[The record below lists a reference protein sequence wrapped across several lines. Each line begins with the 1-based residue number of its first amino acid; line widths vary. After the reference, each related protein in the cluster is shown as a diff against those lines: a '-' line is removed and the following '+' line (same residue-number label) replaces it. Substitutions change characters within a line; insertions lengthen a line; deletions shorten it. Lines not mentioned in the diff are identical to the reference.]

1 MRQTLYT
8 VTAIV
13 SVLLL
18 TACSQARSGIRTS
31 DYFSGQPGMVAISSF
46 EADNVIDESDATD
59 IIETLSKDKRFRHLF
74 SSLPSA
80 QFDVAASV
88 LLNMQ
93 NGDSIKQA
101 IEKVAARE
109 SADLKWAIISAFV
122 LFPLDR
128 YALYLDLQSS
138 ELVETDALHRYADVA
153 GIYIPEQKPGDLSGY
168 PVVSTS
174 LIESMNISIFGQ
186 TPDTT
191 AQMRFRQQGQEI
203 WKDARAPEWEPVQSV
218 LTGPILYLEP
228 DTTYEIE
235 VTLNRDGD
243 TVGTY
248 ARTVTTRPDSPP
260 VDPDNIHYLRDI
272 YTGGTLDLEALG
284 IEGKPGA
291 WAKIVGDADTP
302 VVAEEGD
309 RHAIAIGDNSYV
321 YFENVTTKGARVHA
335 VYAENAHHLWFKGCD
350 ISEWGRQPNVIKNGI
365 AFEEEDA
372 QPINYDSALYFVQ
385 SGVITVEDCHVH
397 SPTPAANS
405 WEYGHP
411 KGPNAFLAYGNHQDP
426 RYKGQIILR
435 NNRFTGAPEHRFN
448 DVIEGRKNG
457 ETLGGFVRHS
467 AIYNNT
473 LAYANDDA
481 IEIDGGQ
488 HNVLVYNNDI
498 SNTYTGISAVPS
510 RLGPSFIFNNYIHD
524 LGDERGKQWA
534 AVKLGGLIAGPMG
547 KVNIFHNFITVER
560 NGITASRF
568 KEDDSF
574 WINATNNVVIT
585 EKSNNMVGYN
595 VYDPEAFPGS
605 LFINNVFYNLK
616 LGEAKIEGN
625 LTQPYVCEASFD
637 DELAHELYHQDDRAY
652 LPATNEFVIDNFTRY
667 SEDGSQFLYGL
678 LPE

>member
-1 MRQTLYT
+1 MRQSLHT
-8 VTAIV
+8 VFVIV
-13 SVLLL
+13 SVLVV
-18 TACSQARSGIRTS
+18 TACSQAKSGTAAS
-31 DYFSGQPGMVAISSF
+31 DYFSGQPGMIAISTMEENNISSENDARDVV
-46 EADNVIDESDATD
+46 EA
-59 IIETLSKDKRFRHLF
+59 LSKDKRFRHLL
-74 SSLPSA
+74 SPLPGS
-80 QFDVAASV
+80 QYEVAASV
-88 LLNMQ
+88 LMKIQ
-93 NGDSIKQA
+93 DGDSIRQA
-101 IEKVAARE
+101 IEKVA
-109 SADLKWAIISAFV
+109 SSQDADLKWAIISAFV

-138 ELVETDALHRYADVA
+138 SLVDKDALARYADVA

-174 LIESMNISIFGQ
+174 LIESVNISIFGQ
-186 TPDTT
+186 TPDTV
-191 AQMRFRQQGQEI
+191 AEMRYRKQGQDS
-203 WKDARAPEWEPVQSV
+203 WQDARAPEWEPVQSI
-218 LTGPILYLEP
+218 LTGPIVYLEP
-228 DTTYEIE
+228 DTTYEIDI
-235 VTLNRDGD
+235 TLTRDND
-243 TVGTY
+243 TVGTF

-260 VDPDNIHYLRDI
+260 VDPENVHYLRDI
-272 YTGGTLDLEALG
+272 YNGGTLDLEALE

-302 VVAEEGD
+302 IVAPEGE
-309 RHAIAIGDNSYV
+309 RYAIFIGDNSYV

-335 VYAENAHHLWFKGCD
+335 VYAESAHHLWFNGCD
-350 ISEWGRQPNVIKNGI
+350 ISEWGRQPNIVKNGI
-365 AFEEEDA
+365 SYELEDA

-385 SGVITVEDCHVH
+385 SGVITVENCHVH
-397 SPTPAANS
+397 SPTPGANS

-457 ETLGGFVRHS
+457 NTLGGFVRHS
-467 AIYNNT
+467 AIYNNV

-510 RLGPSFIFNNYIHD
+510 RLGPSFIFNNAIHD

-534 AVKLGGLIAGPMG
+534 AIKLGGLVAGPMG

-616 LGEAKIEGN
+616 LGEAKIEGQ
-625 LTQPYVCEASFD
+625 LTQPYQCEASFSD
-637 DELAHELYHQDDRAY
+637 DLAHTLYHQDDRAY
-652 LPATNEFVIDNFTRY
+652 LPATSDFTINNFTRY

-678 LPE
+678 FPE